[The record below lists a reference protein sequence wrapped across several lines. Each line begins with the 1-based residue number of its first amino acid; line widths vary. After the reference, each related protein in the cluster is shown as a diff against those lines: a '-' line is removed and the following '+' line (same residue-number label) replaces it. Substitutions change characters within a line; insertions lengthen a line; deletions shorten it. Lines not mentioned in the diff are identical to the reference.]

1 MNKKIII
8 KIAII
13 IVVLIA
19 SYGGF
24 WFFTTSQAEKKIQKF
39 VSENSSNIN
48 VAEFSVSGFP
58 MLQKIVLK
66 DVKFTIP
73 NQLLNKKTVIVKEIS
88 LKSGIFS
95 SDFIVN
101 IDQVSLQDNEG
112 NVANVEFSKDPEI
125 SLSINNDMIGKVNY
139 QDSGYRITDSSKN
152 IIYSSSSSSLAIE
165 SSKDES
171 NKITIKITANIK
183 EIEGY
188 GLAELYKY
196 GIEEKIIEKIKTEG
210 FKLQDKQI
218 VAESSQDPLNPA
230 NPLVEQNASSQTQE
244 AVPASQQAV
253 DNPSPAP
260 NNPNEPSDAQN
271 IKTAEIPSTIND
283 TTIVKS
289 NFVLDLEYSLTPSEN
304 NDGNN
309 QDSPKTA
316 TSENAPQSPE
326 VPALDSENQNIQY
339 VKTFKINNLE
349 FSNPL
354 YRINL
359 GGELKN
365 LVDDSYLSGGLSIKI
380 DRFDSLLSQ
389 LTNLFTQL
397 HNQRKEESSKNE
409 SKLEAPYS
417 QIYSDFLDRVSK
429 NIIVV
434 AKEIA
439 SKNAVTKAEI
449 AEFDIRREKNLD
461 FVINETSIREILEKF

>member
-13 IVVLIA
+13 VVALIA
-19 SYGGF
+19 SYAGF

-39 VSENSSNIN
+39 VSENSSNISA
-48 VAEFSVSGFP
+48 AEFSVSGFP

-73 NQLLNKKTVIVKEIS
+73 NQLLNKKTVIIKEVN

-101 IDQVSLQDNEG
+101 LDQVSVQDNEG
-112 NVANVEFSKDPEI
+112 NIANVEFNKDPEI
-125 SLSINNDMIGKVNY
+125 SLSITNDMIGKVTY
-139 QDSGYRITDSSKN
+139 QDSGYRIIDNSKN
-152 IIYSSSSSSLAIE
+152 TIYSSSSSNLAIE

-188 GLAELYKY
+188 SLSEVYKY
-196 GIEEKIIEKIKTEG
+196 GMEEKIVEKIKTEG
-210 FKLQDKQI
+210 FKLQNNEVVTD
-218 VAESSQDPLNPA
+218 STQDPLNPT
-230 NPLVEQNASSQTQE
+230 NPLVDQNSLNQPQE
-244 AVPASQQAV
+244 VAPTLQQAS
-253 DNPSPAP
+253 DGSNPI
-260 NNPNEPSDAQN
+260 NTTNESGNTQN

-304 NDGNN
+304 SDNA
-309 QDSPKTA
+309 KTP
-316 TSENAPQSPE
+316 TSENSAPQSPE
-326 VPALDSENQNIQY
+326 VPALDVESKDIQY
-339 VKTFKINNLE
+339 IKTFKINNLE

-354 YRINL
+354 YKINIS
-359 GGELKN
+359 GELKN
-365 LVDDSYLSGGLSIKI
+365 LVDDNYLSGGLSIKI
-380 DRFDSLLSQ
+380 DKFDSLLSQ

-397 HNQRKEESSKNE
+397 YNQKKEESAKNE
-409 SKLEAPYS
+409 SKLEAPYN

-429 NIIVV
+429 KIITV

-461 FVINETSIREILEKF
+461 FVINETSIKEILEKF

>member
-1 MNKKIII
+1 M
-8 KIAII
+8 
-13 IVVLIA
+13 VLIA
-19 SYGGF
+19 SYAGF

-39 VSENSSNIN
+39 VSENSSNIS
-48 VAEFSVSGFP
+48 ATELSVSGFP
-58 MLQKIVLK
+58 MLQKIILK

-73 NQLLNKKTVIVKEIS
+73 NQLLNKKTVTIKEVI

-101 IDQVSLQDNEG
+101 IDQVSIQDNDG
-112 NVANVEFSKDPEI
+112 NTANVEFSKDPEI
-125 SLSINNDMIGKVNY
+125 SLSITNDMIDKVNY
-139 QDSGYRITDSSKN
+139 QDSGYRIIDNSKN
-152 IIYSSSSSSLAIE
+152 TIYSSSGSNLVIE

-188 GLAELYKY
+188 GLSEVYKY
-196 GIEEKIIEKIKTEG
+196 GMEEKIIEKIKTEG
-210 FKLQDKQI
+210 FKLQNKEI
-218 VAESSQDPLNPA
+218 TTETSQDLLNPA
-230 NPLVEQNASSQTQE
+230 NPIVAQNNLNQPQEITPSLQQVGDNSNVINSTNESSE
-244 AVPASQQAV
+244 SQ
-253 DNPSPAP
+253 D
-260 NNPNEPSDAQN
+260 N

-289 NFVLDLEYSLTPSEN
+289 NFVLDLEYSLTPSES
-304 NDGNN
+304 NDNA
-309 QDSPKTA
+309 KTA
-316 TSENAPQSPE
+316 TSENSAPQSPE
-326 VPALDSENQNIQY
+326 VPALDVESKDIQY

-354 YRINL
+354 YKINIS
-359 GGELKN
+359 GELKN
-365 LVDDSYLSGGLSIKI
+365 LVDDNYLSGGLSIKI
-380 DRFDSLLSQ
+380 DKFDSLLSQ

-397 HNQRKEESSKNE
+397 HDQKKEESSKNE

-429 NIIVV
+429 NIIAV

-449 AEFDIRREKNLD
+449 AELDIRREKNLD
-461 FVINETSIREILEKF
+461 FVINETSIKEILEKF